1 MLCIFR
7 ILKERKEKHPL
18 ENATRNEKNIVV
30 KILNNSIN
38 KIIFSLY
45 IIEVIDVQFLT

>member
-18 ENATRNEKNIVV
+18 ENATRNVEKNIVV

-45 IIEVIDVQFLT
+45 IIEE